1 MDARR
6 TGMRWGIAAT
16 ILGIVGLAAVLYAPI
31 HPATINGTPGYYT
44 SWWNPLADPRPLLSA
59 PPVGVPLALG
69 VAVLLLIG
77 VGAAMQAQAGSS
89 ARPVG
94 QVVLW
99 AATVGLLLLMLFATA
114 LPFFQI
120 FLLPA
125 LAAALVASV
134 FSLRAGSG
142 RGFVPQ

>member
-1 MDARR
+1 MGARR
-6 TGMRWGIAAT
+6 AGMRWGIAAT
-16 ILGIVGLAAVLYAPI
+16 ILGIAGLAAVLYAPV
-31 HPATINGTPGYYT
+31 HPATINGTPGYLT
-44 SWWNPLADPRPLLSA
+44 SWWNPLADPRPLLSE

-77 VGAAMQAQAGSS
+77 VGAATQAQAASS
-89 ARPVG
+89 ARAVG

-125 LAAALVASV
+125 LATALVASV
-134 FSLRAGSG
+134 LALRAGSEG
-142 RGFVPQ
+142 RPAPQ